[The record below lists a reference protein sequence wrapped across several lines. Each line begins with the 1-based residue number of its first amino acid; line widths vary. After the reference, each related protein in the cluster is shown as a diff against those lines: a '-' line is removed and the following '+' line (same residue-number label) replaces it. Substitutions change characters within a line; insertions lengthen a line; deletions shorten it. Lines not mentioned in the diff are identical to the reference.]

1 MAKTIGAEKAREQ
14 LPELL
19 NKASRG
25 QTTIIT
31 KHGKPYAALGPVQST
46 RVRRHSF
53 LALAG
58 SGAGLWGDVS
68 RFVAREREAWE

>member
-1 MAKTIGAEKAREQ
+1 MPKKIGAEKAREQ

-19 NKASRG
+19 NRASRG

-31 KHGKPYAALGPVQST
+31 KHGKPYAALGPVQAT
-46 RVRRHSF
+46 RARRHSV

-58 SGAGLWGDVS
+58 SGAGLWGDIPT
-68 RFVAREREAWE
+68 FITNERDAWK